1 METGDE
7 RVCLQVKQLSN
18 LIQRKFFKSEVKKK
32 ADTMTFSH
40 GWVIG
45 YLYDNRNRCVLQ
57 SELEKEFRIRRS
69 TITKI
74 LQLMEKNGLIC
85 RVPVENDARK
95 KQLVLT
101 PKAMQLHIL
110 VMNEMDE
117 TDKKIKKGIN
127 KKDLDTFF
135 MVINKMKSNLEDN
148 ELW

>member
-18 LIQRKFFKSEVKKK
+18 LIQRKFFKSKVKKK
-32 ADTMTFSH
+32 VDTMTFSH

>member
-32 ADTMTFSH
+32 VDTMTFSH

-117 TDKKIKKGIN
+117 TDRKIKKGIN

-135 MVINKMKSNLEDN
+135 MVLNKMKSNLEDN

>member
-18 LIQRKFFKSEVKKK
+18 LIQREFFKSEVKKK
-32 ADTMTFSH
+32 VDTMTFSH

-45 YLYDNRNRCVLQ
+45 YLYNNRNRCVLQ

-101 PKAMQLHIL
+101 PKAMQLHML
-110 VMNEMDE
+110 VINEMDE
-117 TDKKIKKGIN
+117 TDRKIKKGIN

>member
-32 ADTMTFSH
+32 VDTMTFSH

-45 YLYDNRNRCVLQ
+45 YLYNNRNRCVLQ

-101 PKAMQLHIL
+101 PKAMQLHML
-110 VMNEMDE
+110 VINEMDE
-117 TDKKIKKGIN
+117 TDRKIKKGIN